1 MSLSRYSTISL
12 VGFALLASA
21 CADDMG
27 VQKPM
32 HVDAI
37 DQGENDEHDEEKE
50 LTDDVDAGSE
60 PEADA
65 GQSEADAGSAPE
77 TDAGEQDAGEQDAGE
92 EGNDK
97 GMPCE
102 VELLLKTRC
111 QGCHSAQ
118 AKNGV
123 PLMTL
128 ENLMAPSKADPN
140 TPVFAR
146 AAARMSNAERPMPPM
161 GKGMPVTTEELA
173 LFQAWID
180 QGTPA
185 DGCEP

>member
-1 MSLSRYSTISL
+1 MFLSRYSTLSL

-21 CADDMG
+21 CAGDTG

-65 GQSEADAGSAPE
+65 SQSEADAGSAE
-77 TDAGEQDAGEQDAGE
+77 SDAGSEPEADAGDDE
-92 EGNDK
+92 EEAK

-102 VELLLKTRC
+102 VELLLRTHC
-111 QGCHSAQ
+111 QGCHSAM

-128 ENLMAPSKADPN
+128 ENLMAPSKADAN
-140 TPVFAR
+140 TPVYAR
-146 AAARMSNAERPMPPM
+146 VAARISSAERPMPPM
-161 GKGMPVTTEELA
+161 GKGTPVTAEELA
-173 LFQAWID
+173 AFQAWVD
-180 QGTPA
+180 QGAPA